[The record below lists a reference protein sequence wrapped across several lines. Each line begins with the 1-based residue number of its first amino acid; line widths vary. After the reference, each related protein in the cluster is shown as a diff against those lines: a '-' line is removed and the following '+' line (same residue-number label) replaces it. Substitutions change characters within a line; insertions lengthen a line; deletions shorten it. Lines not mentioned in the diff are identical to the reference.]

1 MTLELF
7 DVLENSP
14 TKPRVFIWMYA
25 KFNPIQ
31 AVLLRALESRGGGDG
46 GIWSPHCIFGLGNAI
61 DLKIGMDVVFDK

>member
-1 MTLELF
+1 MALELF

-31 AVLLRALESRGGGDG
+31 AVLLRAL
-46 GIWSPHCIFGLGNAI
+46 WSPHCIFGLGNAI